1 MIRSLVFVAAF
12 FIIYSMLKT
21 IVRSALKAYHADDQR
36 GNRRLMGDEM
46 VQDPEC
52 HTYVVKD
59 RAVTRNIRG
68 ALIHFCSDACAGR
81 YENRHRT

>member
-1 MIRSLVFVAAF
+1 MIRGLILVLAL
-12 FIIYSMLKT
+12 FILYSVLKT
-21 IVRSALKAYHADDQR
+21 IVRSALSAYHAEDQR

-68 ALIHFCSDACAGR
+68 ALVHFCSDACAGR